1 MNLRF
6 EQCFNRITCL
16 DVFVASAR
24 CGWIYALIARDE
36 ESGETTLQLLLDGFK
51 GCAMG
56 QKEQNAM
63 DKRYVEIGQRL
74 QKAREHRGLS
84 VEELAERVTEYSTEE
99 IRQFEAGECELDV
112 NAFVALCLALETDM
126 EWLLHGISTKERHG
140 VESVFA
146 TYYGEDDS
154 EPAKQ

>member
-6 EQCFNRITCL
+6 EQCFNRITYL
-16 DVFVASAR
+16 DVFVASVR
-24 CGWIYALIARDE
+24 CGWICALIARDE
-36 ESGETTLQLLLDGFK
+36 ESGATTLQLLLDGFK

-126 EWLLHGISTKERHG
+126 E
-140 VESVFA
+140 
-146 TYYGEDDS
+146 
-154 EPAKQ
+154 

>member
-1 MNLRF
+1 
-6 EQCFNRITCL
+6 
-16 DVFVASAR
+16 
-24 CGWIYALIARDE
+24 
-36 ESGETTLQLLLDGFK
+36 
-51 GCAMG
+51 
-56 QKEQNAM
+56 M

-126 EWLLHGISTKERHG
+126 E
-140 VESVFA
+140 
-146 TYYGEDDS
+146 
-154 EPAKQ
+154 